1 MTCRYSYING
11 INGFTSLA
19 RIIFTTPTSQKMS
32 SKPIDEEDEFEE
44 FEQEDWDLQ
53 RQVSEHIN
61 EWTANWEDAEWDDED
76 PDDSFQ
82 NKLREEIKKALERNA
97 QAKGK

>member
-1 MTCRYSYING
+1 MFVLN
-11 INGFTSLA
+11 F
-19 RIIFTTPTSQKMS
+19 PHHVKKKMS

-44 FEQEDWDLQ
+44 FEEEDWDLQ
-53 RQVSEHIN
+53 RQVSEHVN

-82 NKLREEIKKALERNA
+82 QKLRDEIKKALERNS
-97 QAKGK
+97 QMKGK